1 MCKPGSLI
9 RPSIVMGALLLLLPI
24 MSAWGAT
31 KTPERLHLLSQLAS
45 EHQDIQ
51 LSEQDWAWLRHKR
64 KLTLGVSLPSFPPL
78 DIVYSDGDYEGI
90 SADVAALLSQQLG
103 IEISVLNLPD
113 RAEALE
119 ALQAGTI
126 DLLSGANNFEL
137 DAYPVALSRSYA
149 EDFPAIFRRQG
160 DSRLLPKNLSGATIA
175 MAEDYRSSQEVQ
187 NLFPQARL
195 VQFKSQTEAMAALAF
210 EQVDV
215 YLGDS
220 LSAYYMVNQSF
231 FNYVKFDRPVEMTSN
246 GFSFAVK
253 QDNTRLLQILN
264 NSIDTL
270 GQAKLSHIIKRWAGS
285 GFVLSGDKV
294 ILSAQERRWIAQHP
308 VVRMVVNDDLAPAAF
323 FDANGNFNGIVADL
337 FDIISLRTGL
347 QFEVERTGSFNN
359 LQRALK
365 AGRADLA
372 MLIPTPERETFLRFT
387 HSFATSSFAVV
398 NARSNKAFNG
408 LQSLKG
414 KRLAIAKGQ
423 AVIAQIR
430 SEHPDIRL
438 VTPATTLDSLSM
450 VAEGKA
456 DAAMMPL
463 SSARYYTSRLYDNTL
478 QIAGITSGNEATN
491 NFAMRRSDTEL
502 QSILN
507 KVILSIPPDDMNS
520 ITNRWRANT
529 AMSGQTWRDYREV
542 IGEIIAV
549 ALTVVAIILL
559 KVVFLRRE
567 IQKRVA
573 AEQALNDQL
582 QFLQTLS
589 DAMPQPVYARDREGR
604 MLSCTRSYEQA
615 LGLSLSDI
623 LGKTTLEMPI
633 DCFETVRDFHR
644 NYLLAMES
652 GEPIQQRCEITLG
665 NKTIWI
671 DHWIQ
676 PFRDSGGTIKG
687 VICGWLDTT
696 EQHTLIE
703 ALRAAKVQAE
713 DASRAKTT
721 FLATMSHEIRTPM
734 SAVIGTLELAL
745 KRADQGVLD
754 RAGIEIARTAANNLL
769 ELIGDILDIVRIESG
784 RLSLAPKRDNLRELV
799 ESVFRVF
806 DGAARHKGLQ
816 LILDVD
822 PNINGDV
829 LIDPLRFKQV
839 LSNLVS
845 NAIKFSHEGCVKITV
860 AGEWVEPFSLALT
873 LLVEDS
879 GIGISQEDQTRLFR
893 PFAQVNQDPANARGG
908 TGLGL
913 VISRSLCEMMGGTLH
928 MISIPGTGTRIRVN
942 LTLTRLDPVPPRESS
957 PPLTSVAPR
966 HGRVRILVVDDHL
979 MNRQLLLQQ
988 LQFLGYEAAGAENG
1002 EVALAAWRNLH
1013 CELIITDCHM
1023 PIMTGAELTLAIRE
1037 EERLSGLTPTVILGL
1052 TADARQVDIERYLSI
1067 GMDDCLI
1074 KPTSLDELEAR
1085 LSSFTFSRSSTHAHD
1100 AAKPQRVVNIE
1111 DDQDHIGINALSRL
1125 AGGNTSQV
1133 QELVRELLS
1142 SNRQD
1147 LGTLQL
1153 LLQKR
1158 DIRALREL
1166 SHRIRGA
1173 ASVVKAEQLIAR
1185 CREMED
1191 ACGSSDL
1198 SKLEEKAAQVEQAMV
1213 ELERGFSLID

>member
-1 MCKPGSLI
+1 MLGT
-9 RPSIVMGALLLLLPI
+9 LLLMLPI
-24 MSAWGAT
+24 FSAWGAT
-31 KTPERLHLLSQLAS
+31 KTPEHLNLLSQLSS
-45 EHQDIQ
+45 EYRDIQ
-51 LSEQDWAWLRHKR
+51 LSEEDWGWLRHKR

-78 DIVYSDGDYEGI
+78 DIVYGDGDYEGI

-103 IEISVLNLPD
+103 IEISVLNLTD
-113 RAEALE
+113 RVQALE
-119 ALQAGTI
+119 ALRSGKI
-126 DLLSGANNFEL
+126 DLLSSANNFEL
-137 DAYPVALSRSYA
+137 DAHTVLLSRPYA
-149 EDFPAIFRRQG
+149 EDSPAIFRRQG

-175 MAEDYRSSQEVQ
+175 MAEDYRSAEQVQ
-187 NLFPQARL
+187 RLFPQARL

-210 EQVDV
+210 DQVDA

-220 LSAYYMVNQSF
+220 LSAYYMINQSF
-231 FNYVKFDRPVEMTSN
+231 FNYVKFDRAVEMNSV
-246 GFSFAVK
+246 GFSFAVN
-253 QDNTRLLQILN
+253 QDSTRLLQILN
-264 NSIDTL
+264 NSIDAL
-270 GQAKLSHIIKRWAGS
+270 GQVKLSHIIKRWAGG

-294 ILSAQERRWIAQHP
+294 TLSSQEQRWIAKHP
-308 VVRMVVNDDLAPAAF
+308 VVRMVINDDLAPAAF

-365 AGRADLA
+365 AGEADLA

-398 NARSNKAFNG
+398 SARANKTFNG
-408 LQSLKG
+408 LQSLQG

-423 AVIAQIR
+423 SVIAQIR
-430 SEHPDIRL
+430 SEHPGIRL
-438 VTPATTLDSLSM
+438 VTPATTLDSLRM

-507 KVILSIPPDDMNS
+507 KAILSIPPDDMNS

-529 AMSGQTWRDYREV
+529 AMSGQTWRDYRQV
-542 IGEIIAV
+542 IAEIIAV
-549 ALTVVAIILL
+549 ALTVIASILL
-559 KVVFLRRE
+559 KVFFLRRE
-567 IQKRVA
+567 IKKRVA

-582 QFLQTLS
+582 KFLQTLS
-589 DAMPQPVYARDREGR
+589 DVMPQPTYVRDRAGR
-604 MLSCTRSYEQA
+604 MLSCSCSYERA
-615 LGLSLSDI
+615 LGLSLNDI
-623 LGKTTLEMPI
+623 RGKTALEMPI
-633 DCFETVRDFHR
+633 DCFETAQDFHR

-652 GEPIQQRCEITLG
+652 GDPIQQRCEITLG
-665 NKTIWI
+665 DRTLWI

-696 EQHTLIE
+696 EQHSLIE
-703 ALRAAKVQAE
+703 ELRAAKDQAD

-754 RAGIEIARTAANNLL
+754 RAGIEIAHSAANSLL

-784 RLSLAPKRDNLRELV
+784 RLSLAPKRSNPRELV
-799 ESVFRVF
+799 ESVFRIF
-806 DGAARHKGLQ
+806 DGPARHEGLE
-816 LILDVD
+816 LILDID
-822 PNINGDV
+822 PDINVDV

-845 NAIKFSHEGCVKITV
+845 NAIKFTREGFVKITV
-860 AGEWVEPFSLALT
+860 TGESVEPFGLALA
-873 LLVEDS
+873 LQVEDS
-879 GIGISQEDQTRLFR
+879 GIGISLEDQLRLFR
-893 PFAQVNQDPANARGG
+893 PFAQVNQDQANARGG

-928 MISIPGTGTRIRVN
+928 MTSAPGHGTRIEVSF
-942 LTLTRLDPVPPRESS
+942 TLTRLDAVPPPE
-957 PPLTSVAPR
+957 PPPQSIILPSR
-966 HGRVRILVVDDHL
+966 HDRMRILVVDDHV

-1002 EVALAAWRNLH
+1002 EAALAAWRDLR
-1013 CELIITDCHM
+1013 CDLIITDCHM
-1023 PIMTGAELTLAIRE
+1023 PIMTGAELTMAVRE
-1037 EERLSGLTPTVILGL
+1037 EERLSGLTPAVILGL

-1074 KPTSLDELEAR
+1074 KPTSLDELQAR
-1085 LSSFTFSRSSTHAHD
+1085 LSSLTASRLPTQEHGVAQPPRLV
-1100 AAKPQRVVNIE
+1100 KTE
-1111 DDQDHIGINALSRL
+1111 DQQYRTGIDALSRL
-1125 AGGNTSQV
+1125 AGGNASLV

-1142 SNRQD
+1142 SNRRD
-1147 LGTLQL
+1147 LGALHL

-1158 DIRALREL
+1158 DIQALCEL

-1173 ASVVKAEQLIAR
+1173 ASVVKAERLIAR
-1185 CREMED
+1185 CREMEE
-1191 ACGSSDL
+1191 ACSGDL
-1198 SKLEEKAAQVEQAMV
+1198 SGLGEKAAQVEQAMV
-1213 ELERGFSLID
+1213 ELERGFSLVD

>member
-1 MCKPGSLI
+1 MFKPGSLL
-9 RPSIVMGALLLLLPI
+9 RPSFVLRALLLLLPTI
-24 MSAWGAT
+24 SAWGAT
-31 KTPERLHLLSQLAS
+31 KTPEHLRLLSQLSS

-51 LSEQDWAWLRHKR
+51 LSEEDWAWLRHKR
-64 KLTLGVSLPSFPPL
+64 KLTLGVALPSFPPL
-78 DIVYSDGDYEGI
+78 DIVYRDGDYEGI
-90 SADVAALLSQQLG
+90 SADVAVLLSQQLG
-103 IEISVLNLPD
+103 IEISVLNLTN

-119 ALQAGTI
+119 ALRLGKI

-137 DAYPVALSRSYA
+137 DAYSVVLSRPYA
-149 EDFPAIFRRQG
+149 EDSPAIFRRQG
-160 DSRLLPKNLSGATIA
+160 DSRLLPKNLSGTTIA
-175 MAEDYRSSQEVQ
+175 MAEDYRSLKEVR

-195 VQFKSQTEAMAALAF
+195 LRFKSQTEAMAALAF

-220 LSAYYMVNQSF
+220 LSAYYMINQSF
-231 FNYVKFDRPVEMTSN
+231 FNYVKFDRPVDMNSN

-264 NSIDTL
+264 NSIDAL
-270 GQAKLSHIIKRWAGS
+270 GQAKLSHIIKRWAGG

-294 ILSAQERRWIAQHP
+294 TLSAQEQRWIAEHP

-359 LQRALK
+359 LQQALK
-365 AGRADLA
+365 AGDADLA

-387 HSFATSSFAVV
+387 HSFASSSFAVV
-398 NARSNKAFNG
+398 TSRANKTFNG
-408 LQSLKG
+408 LQSLQG

-430 SEHPDIRL
+430 SEHSDIRL
-438 VTPATTLDSLSM
+438 VTPATTLDSLGM

-456 DAAMMPL
+456 DAAMMSL

-529 AMSGQTWRDYREV
+529 AMSGQTWRDYRQV

-549 ALTVVAIILL
+549 ALTVVAMILL
-559 KVVFLRRE
+559 KVFFLRRE
-567 IQKRVA
+567 IKKRVA

-589 DAMPQPVYARDREGR
+589 DAMPQPVYVRDQQGR

-615 LGLSLSDI
+615 LGLSLNDI
-623 LGKTTLEMPI
+623 LGKTAMEMPI
-633 DCFETVRDFHR
+633 DCFETVSDFHR

-652 GEPIQQRCEITLG
+652 GDTIRQCCEITLG
-665 NKTIWI
+665 DRTIWI

-696 EQHTLIE
+696 EQHSLIE
-703 ALRAAKVQAE
+703 ELRSAKVQAD

-734 SAVIGTLELAL
+734 SAVIGTLELTL

-754 RAGIEIARTAANNLL
+754 RAGIETAHTAANSLL

-784 RLSLAPKRDNLRELV
+784 RLSLAPKRSNPRQLV
-799 ESVFRVF
+799 ESVFRIF
-806 DGAARHKGLQ
+806 DGPARHKGLE

-822 PNINGDV
+822 PNINSDV

-845 NAIKFSHEGCVKITV
+845 NAIKFTREGFVKITV
-860 AGEWVEPFSLALT
+860 GGELVEPFSLALT
-873 LLVEDS
+873 LQVEDS
-879 GIGISQEDQTRLFR
+879 GIGISLEDQLRLFR
-893 PFAQVNQDPANARGG
+893 PFAQVNQDPMNARGG

-928 MISIPGTGTRIRVN
+928 MTSTPGSGTQFEVS
-942 LTLTRLDPVPPRESS
+942 LTLTRLDAAPPLVPS
-957 PPLTSVAPR
+957 PPSINVPAR
-966 HGRVRILVVDDHL
+966 HGPRRILVVDDHV

-988 LQFLGYEAAGAENG
+988 LLFLGYEAVGAENG
-1002 EVALAAWRNLH
+1002 ETALAAWRDLR
-1013 CELIITDCHM
+1013 CDLIITDCHM
-1023 PIMTGAELTLAIRE
+1023 PVMTGAQLTMVVRE
-1037 EERLSGLTPTVILGL
+1037 EERLLGLTPTVILGL

-1074 KPTSLDELEAR
+1074 KPMSLDELEAH
-1085 LSSFTFSRSSTHAHD
+1085 LSSFTFSHVPTQKHD
-1100 AAKPQRVVNIE
+1100 AAKPQRLANTE
-1111 DDQDHIGINALSRL
+1111 DNQHRNGIDALSRL
-1125 AGGNTSQV
+1125 AGGNASLV

-1142 SNRQD
+1142 NNRQD
-1147 LGTLQL
+1147 LGTLHL

-1158 DIRALREL
+1158 DIQALCEL

-1173 ASVVKAEQLIAR
+1173 ASVVKAERLIAR
-1185 CREMED
+1185 CREMEK
-1191 ACGSSDL
+1191 ACSSDL
-1198 SKLEEKAAQVEQAMV
+1198 AGLGEKAAQVEQAMI
-1213 ELERGFSLID
+1213 ELERSFSLID